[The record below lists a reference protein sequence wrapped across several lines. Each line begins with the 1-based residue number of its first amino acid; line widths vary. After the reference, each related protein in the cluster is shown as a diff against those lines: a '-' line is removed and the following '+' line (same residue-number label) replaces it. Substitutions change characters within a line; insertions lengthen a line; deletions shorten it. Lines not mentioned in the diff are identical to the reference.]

1 MKTTVYKN
9 KSKVGSIIMMGMC
22 LFSPF
27 VQSGIEQPPMA
38 LPPPLP
44 EPDYRLTSAK
54 CTPAGSDFLNIGRVA
69 KVRINGVWLKRCVS
83 QRFIDQ
89 GETVIDRTTGLQWEK
104 KTDDGGVHDKDN
116 LYTWTANANREQG
129 PWNFDGTAYTQ
140 FIERLNAPGACYAGH
155 CDWRLPTIDELKGII
170 DTRREGCPAVL
181 GCIDPALGLT
191 PSVPTESYYWTAT
204 SVSEKPWFAFDSG
217 GFGGVGYNW
226 KDIKHYA
233 RAVRNSN

>member
-1 MKTTVYKN
+1 MITTAHKN
-9 KSKVGSIIMMGMC
+9 KSKLGSIIIIGMC

-27 VQSGIEQPPMA
+27 VQSGMEPPAMS
-38 LPPPLP
+38 PRPPLP

-54 CTPAGSDFLNIGRVA
+54 CTPVGSDFLNIGRVA
-69 KVRINGVWLKRCVS
+69 RVKINGVWLNRCVS

-89 GETVIDRTTGLQWEK
+89 GETVMDRTTGLQWEK

-116 LYTWTANANREQG
+116 LYTWTANTDRQKG
-129 PWNFDGTAYTQ
+129 PWNFDGTVSTA
-140 FIERLNAPGACYAGH
+140 FIERLNTSGACYAGY

-170 DTRREGCPAVL
+170 DTRRAGCPAEL

-204 SVSEKPWFAFDSG
+204 SVSEKSWFAFDSG
-217 GFGGVGYNW
+217 GYGGVGYNW
-226 KDIKHYA
+226 KDIQHYA
-233 RAVRNSN
+233 RAVRKGN

>member
-1 MKTTVYKN
+1 MHA
-9 KSKVGSIIMMGMC
+9 
-22 LFSPF
+22 
-27 VQSGIEQPPMA
+27 SGFGF
-38 LPPPLP
+38 P
-44 EPDYRLTSAK
+44 EHRS
-54 CTPAGSDFLNIGRVA
+54 CGQGQV
-69 KVRINGVWLKRCVS
+69 NGVWLKRCVS

-116 LYTWTANANREQG
+116 LYTWTGNANREQG

-191 PSVPTESYYWTAT
+191 PSVPTESYIGPRQVSAKSLGLHLIAVALVVWVTTGRILSITPVPSVTAI
-204 SVSEKPWFAFDSG
+204 DSC
-217 GFGGVGYNW
+217 
-226 KDIKHYA
+226 IT
-233 RAVRNSN
+233 